1 MKYLRDGLII
11 GGLFIAC
18 IVGLQISYLLT
29 QASKS
34 LGDTATSA
42 GSVLSKASATL
53 DLSNTA
59 LKTQQGYYRDSAS
72 HVKALTKAA
81 AIDAI
86 RFGRLLDDAGAHLE
100 RISSAAEASLDSAR
114 AAASA
119 LAVQTEAVGNESRTL
134 LQAGTETTRSVGD
147 LARDSSIKKSLEN
160 LETSSENLN
169 KTTVAA
175 EEAMGYIRDMLSP
188 TKKSFWRRV
197 LELLIPRPTVR
208 VP

>member
-18 IVGLQISYLLT
+18 IVGLQISNLLT
-29 QASKS
+29 QASQL

-42 GSVLSKASATL
+42 GSVLAKASATL
-53 DLSNTA
+53 DLSNAA

-72 HVKALTKAA
+72 HVKAFTKAA

-114 AAASA
+114 AATSA

-134 LQAGTETTRSVGD
+134 LQAGTETTKSVGD
-147 LARDSSIKKSLEN
+147 LARDADLKESLKN
-160 LETSSENLN
+160 LETSSEDLQR
-169 KTTVAA
+169 TTAA
-175 EEAMGYIRDMLSP
+175 AAQAMGYMRDMLSP
-188 TKKSFWRRV
+188 TKKSFWRRL
-197 LELLIPRPTVR
+197 LELMIPRPTLR
-208 VP
+208 IP